1 MSIQQFNG
9 EWISQEDRV
18 LFRFNTST
26 GEEFSFWLTRMMLKG
41 LIQGTQHVAVKALE
55 KTHEPQ
61 VAQAVQSFQQQAVAQ
76 QANFNDAYKSAPQ
89 KPLGEAP
96 LLVIGL
102 VIHQQDDGQTAI
114 ELQLITKNSV
124 NLKLPPHVLQIMM
137 TLLNKLQEK
146 AAWGVGFD
154 DASSPALHL
163 PSTAHQVH

>member
-26 GEEFSFWLTRMMLKG
+26 GEEFSFWLTRMMVRG
-41 LIQGTQHVAVKALE
+41 LIQGSQQVTVKALE

-61 VAQAVQSFQQQAVAQ
+61 VAQAVQSFQQQSAAA
-76 QANFNDAYKSAPQ
+76 QANFNDAYKPATQ

-102 VIHQQDDGQTAI
+102 VINPQDDGQTAI

-137 TLLNKLQEK
+137 TLLNKLQER
-146 AAWGVGFD
+146 AGWGVGFD
-154 DASSPALHL
+154 DAPALAL
-163 PSTAHQVH
+163 APPEARQVH

>member
-9 EWISQEDRV
+9 EWVAQEDRV

-26 GEEFSFWLTRMMLKG
+26 GEEFSFWLTRMMLRG
-41 LIQGTQHVAVKALE
+41 LSQGAQHVAVKALE
-55 KTHEPQ
+55 KTHAPQ

-76 QANFNDAYKSAPQ
+76 QANFNDAYKPAPQ

-102 VIHQQDDGQTAI
+102 VINPQDDGQTAI

-146 AAWGVGFD
+146 AGWGVGFD
-154 DASSPALHL
+154 DTSSPALPL
-163 PSTAHQVH
+163 PPAAHQVH

>member
-1 MSIQQFNG
+1 M
-9 EWISQEDRV
+9 
-18 LFRFNTST
+18 
-26 GEEFSFWLTRMMLKG
+26 
-41 LIQGTQHVAVKALE
+41 
-55 KTHEPQ
+55 
-61 VAQAVQSFQQQAVAQ
+61 
-76 QANFNDAYKSAPQ
+76 
-89 KPLGEAP
+89 GEAP

-154 DASSPALHL
+154 DASSPALPL

>member
-26 GEEFSFWLTRMMLKG
+26 GEEFSFWLTRMMVRG
-41 LIQGTQHVAVKALE
+41 LIQGAQHVSVKALE

-61 VAQAVQSFQQQAVAQ
+61 VAQAVQSFQQQSAAA
-76 QANFNDAYKSAPQ
+76 QANFSDAYKPAAQ

-102 VIHQQDDGQTAI
+102 VINPQDDGQTAI

-137 TLLNKLQEK
+137 TLLNKLQER
-146 AAWGVGFD
+146 AGWGVGFD
-154 DASSPALHL
+154 ESASPELPPA
-163 PSTAHQVH
+163 SAAHQVH

>member
-41 LIQGTQHVAVKALE
+41 LIQGAQQVSVRALAQ
-55 KTHEPQ
+55 THAPQ

-76 QANFNDAYKSAPQ
+76 QANFSDDYKSAPQ
-89 KPLGEAP
+89 KPLGDLP

-102 VIHQQDDGQTAI
+102 VINQHDDGQTAI
-114 ELQLITKNSV
+114 ELQLITQNSV
-124 NLKLPPHVLQIMM
+124 NLKLPPQLLHIMM
-137 TLLNKLQEK
+137 TLLNKLQER
-146 AAWGVGFD
+146 AGWGVGFD
-154 DASSPALHL
+154 DIGPPELSLPPAA
-163 PSTAHQVH
+163 PQVH

>member
-9 EWISQEDRV
+9 EWIAQEDRV

-26 GEEFSFWLTRMMLKG
+26 GEEFSFWLTRMMLRG
-41 LIQGTQHVAVKALE
+41 LIQGAQHVAVKVLE
-55 KTHEPQ
+55 KTHAPQ
-61 VAQAVQSFQQQAVAQ
+61 VAQAVQSFQQQAMAQ
-76 QANFNDAYKSAPQ
+76 QANFNDAYKPASQ

-102 VIHQQDDGQTAI
+102 VINPQDDGQTAI

-146 AAWGVGFD
+146 AGWGVGFE
-154 DASSPALHL
+154 ALPQQADQIRLH
-163 PSTAHQVH
+163 